1 MDRNRTQRNG
11 EINAWSNDRWCPKS
25 FYPHRTLPYWLH
37 ILIATTIP
45 HINDT
50 KSLEGCLKS
59 FHDHKDIVIELGV
72 CDNFNIPK
80 LHSILHYV
88 DSIRSLGSADSYNLE
103 SPERLHIEF
112 VKEAYH
118 ASNKQ
123 DYVEQMA
130 IWLQRQEASWLRES
144 YLIWVENRLESLIK
158 AGEVKVMDED
168 KAEDYDDVEHD
179 QVQLDVTQCDIN
191 ITQTQACA
199 SNLNLP
205 LQFQP
210 LWQKWR
216 AIIVEPLRYVFFF
229 TLSFYLVII

>member
-1 MDRNRTQRNG
+1 M
-11 EINAWSNDRWCPKS
+11 
-25 FYPHRTLPYWLH
+25 
-37 ILIATTIP
+37 
-45 HINDT
+45 
-50 KSLEGCLKS
+50 KS

-191 ITQTQACA
+191 ITQTQARA

-210 LWQKWR
+210 L
-216 AIIVEPLRYVFFF
+216 
-229 TLSFYLVII
+229 

>member
-1 MDRNRTQRNG
+1 
-11 EINAWSNDRWCPKS
+11 
-25 FYPHRTLPYWLH
+25 
-37 ILIATTIP
+37 
-45 HINDT
+45 
-50 KSLEGCLKS
+50 
-59 FHDHKDIVIELGV
+59 
-72 CDNFNIPK
+72 
-80 LHSILHYV
+80 
-88 DSIRSLGSADSYNLE
+88 
-103 SPERLHIEF
+103 
-112 VKEAYH
+112 
-118 ASNKQ
+118 
-123 DYVEQMA
+123 MA

-210 LWQKWR
+210 L
-216 AIIVEPLRYVFFF
+216 
-229 TLSFYLVII
+229 